1 MIPHELRFPGGSVSL
16 FLLLAGLAMAAP
28 EMIPEED
35 LVLVGRTAPEIELKT
50 LDGAEFSLA
59 ALRGKTVILS
69 FWASWCG
76 PCRQELPALSELQKT
91 RSDIAIYAVNVDRIR
106 GKAQGFLRSV
116 KFDLPIVWDNES
128 VAMGQ
133 WNVMSMPT
141 MFLIDSQGTVKW
153 RKVGYSKEKGLSALE
168 AKLDE
173 LK

>member
-1 MIPHELRFPGGSVSL
+1 VISL
-16 FLLLAGLAMAAP
+16 LLLAGLAMAAP

-50 LDGAEFSLA
+50 LDGDEFSLA
-59 ALRGKTVILS
+59 SLRGNTVVLS

-76 PCRQELPALSELQKT
+76 PCRQELPALSALQET
-91 RSDIAIYAVNVDRIR
+91 RSDVQIYAVNVDRLR

-116 KFDLPIVWDNES
+116 QFELPIVWDNNS

-141 MFLIDSQGTVKW
+141 MFVIDKQGTVKW
-153 RKVGYSKEKGLSALE
+153 RKVGYSRENGLSALE
-168 AKLDE
+168 AELDA